1 MRCMPFPYSSNVW
14 EYSYLLVETESIPF
28 VYEKS
33 LASRKTL

>member
-1 MRCMPFPYSSNVW
+1 MRCVPFPYSTNVR
-14 EYSYLLVETESIPF
+14 EHSYLLVETESIPF